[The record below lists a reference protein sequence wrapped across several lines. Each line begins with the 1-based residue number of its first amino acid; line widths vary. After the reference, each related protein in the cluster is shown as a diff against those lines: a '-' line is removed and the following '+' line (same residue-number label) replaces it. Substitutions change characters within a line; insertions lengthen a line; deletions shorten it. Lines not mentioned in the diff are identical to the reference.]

1 MHGTEQIQEW
11 SSAGP
16 KFVMPGPYA
25 ILAWY
30 VCLNEARQDP
40 LQRSR
45 WVIHLEVN
53 I

>member
-1 MHGTEQIQEW
+1 MHGTEQIQER

-16 KFVMPGPYA
+16 KFAMLGPHA

-30 VCLNEARQDP
+30 VCLHGARQDP

-45 WVIHLEVN
+45 WVIHLEAN